1 MDGGKRSEL
10 ENIDNNADK
19 NTIISFLIHKI
30 LKTKIRYVD
39 PIKTSMFKSSIEA
52 IINIKCV

>member
-10 ENIDNNADK
+10 ENMDNK